1 MSTWNQAVSDM
12 TRGSHIVLYDN
23 GAFLLQYQPSH
34 FGDGRFRGAYQLAN
48 GSMTFLF
55 EFQDRSVGEAGDA
68 TGTLDRDSLT
78 IQYVETM
85 KQADFEDA
93 VYVLSSQ

>member
-1 MSTWNQAVSDM
+1 M
-12 TRGSHIVLYDN
+12 TRGSHFVLYEN
-23 GAFLLQYQPSH
+23 GAFLLQYQPSQ

-48 GSMTFLF
+48 GGMTFLF
-55 EFQDRSVGEAGDA
+55 EFQGRSVGEAADA
-68 TGTLDRDSLT
+68 TATLEGDSLT

-85 KQADFEDA
+85 KHADFEDA